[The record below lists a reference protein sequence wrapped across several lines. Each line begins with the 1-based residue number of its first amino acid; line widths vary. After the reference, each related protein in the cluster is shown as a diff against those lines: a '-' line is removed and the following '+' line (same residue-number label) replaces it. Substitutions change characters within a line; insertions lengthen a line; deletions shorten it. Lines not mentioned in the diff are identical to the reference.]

1 MNAVTRLPFLA
12 ELDDGADDRF
22 AIPEREGTR
31 RRYRTIWISDI
42 HLGTRGCNAGMLIDF
57 LDSVDSDTMY
67 LVGDIIDGWRLKRR
81 FYWPAAHND
90 VIWRLMKRA
99 RRGARVV
106 YIPGK
111 HGRAS
116 GRESVCQDV

>member
-1 MNAVTRLPFLA
+1 MGRIMNAVTRLPFLA

-81 FYWPAAHND
+81 LYWPAAHND
-90 VIWRLMKRA
+90 FIWRLMKRA
-99 RRGARVV
+99 RRGARVL
-106 YIPGK
+106 YITGTNDEMI
-111 HGRAS
+111 R
-116 GRESVCQDV
+116 Q